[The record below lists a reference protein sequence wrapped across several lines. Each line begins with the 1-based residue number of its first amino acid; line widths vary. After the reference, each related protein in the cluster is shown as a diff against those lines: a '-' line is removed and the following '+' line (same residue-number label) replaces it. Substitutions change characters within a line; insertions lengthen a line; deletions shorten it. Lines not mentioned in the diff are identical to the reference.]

1 MHVNLPIVI
10 CFAGGAGG
18 SFVSSA
24 LRSALFDHELKL
36 SDSGNSHYNN
46 SKTHF
51 NPSDSI
57 EGIQGE
63 LDIIKQLSLT
73 DNDAIINGHYKN
85 LVALQSVHPQLW
97 FIKITHN
104 TGSEEQCNL
113 LYQLSHNK
121 GGKLPCNNV
130 NNFYQEEFLRWM
142 PAYQKQYWPESFEDM
157 ANELKNPNSKVS
169 EFVRNNSL
177 YTSKTWY
184 WVENVNT
191 RKRTIELDL
200 RDIFLE
206 KISTKLN
213 NWFDKDIC
221 DKLDRQ
227 QEEYQT
233 LNHSLFPQIKEVL
246 Q

>member
-24 LRSALFDHELKL
+24 LRSALFDHKLKL

-46 SKTHF
+46 SQTHF

-63 LDIIKQLSLT
+63 LDTIKQLSLT

-104 TGSEEQCNL
+104 TGSEEQCKNSYVGCLPIKNNIGLNL
-113 LYQLSHNK
+113 
-121 GGKLPCNNV
+121 
-130 NNFYQEEFLRWM
+130 
-142 PAYQKQYWPESFEDM
+142 
-157 ANELKNPNSKVS
+157 
-169 EFVRNNSL
+169 
-177 YTSKTWY
+177 SKTWPM
-184 WVENVNT
+184 NS
-191 RKRTIELDL
+191 RTL
-200 RDIFLE
+200 
-206 KISTKLN
+206 KVKLV
-213 NWFDKDIC
+213 
-221 DKLDRQ
+221 
-227 QEEYQT
+227 
-233 LNHSLFPQIKEVL
+233 SL
-246 Q
+246 